1 MIPIVYF
8 RSSSFN
14 CHRFCPMQYYM
25 EYTLG
30 WRGPSNKKA
39 DKGTIVHKVLEICA
53 VAKKAA
59 QEGKKIIVDEQ
70 IGRVSTSNYK
80 PEYLNKISSRVY
92 EYYTS
97 RITHHAWTKKDAKDC
112 QLWVWKALE
121 LNEGRFDPR
130 NRNVVAAEPR
140 FDFMIEEDWAKYSY
154 DLDDQTLNGNLGMK
168 GTIDLVTDLGDGV
181 YEMIDWKTGRRLDW
195 ATGKEKT
202 QASLFKDAQLRIYH
216 YAMKQMFPHVS
227 AFIVTIIFINDG
239 GAFTIHF
246 QDKDLKD
253 TEDMLKQKFQFIKNT
268 NDPKIIRQIDPA
280 QSWKCTRLC
289 HQGMRT
295 FEDTHV
301 ESIKEHRPRQKT
313 PYGQPMTKCEQ
324 ARYMIKKYGIDW
336 VTNKC
341 SHPDHTIET
350 YQAPEEV

>member
-1 MIPIVYF
+1 MIPVVYF

-53 VAKKAA
+53 VAKKGL
-59 QEGKKIIVDEQ
+59 QDGKKIIVDEH
-70 IGRVSTSNYK
+70 IGRVSTGNYK
-80 PEYLNKISSRVY
+80 PDYLNKVITRVY
-92 EYYTS
+92 KYYTD
-97 RITHHAWTKKDAKDC
+97 RLQHHIWTNKDAKDC
-112 QLWVWKALE
+112 ELWVWKALQY
-121 LNEGRFDPR
+121 NDGMFDPR

-140 FDFMIEEDWAKYSY
+140 FDFNIENDWAKYSY
-154 DLDDQTLNGNLGMK
+154 DLNNDSLNGQLAMK

-181 YEMIDWKTGRRLDW
+181 YEVIDWKTGRRLDW

-202 QASLFKDAQLRIYH
+202 QANLFNDAQLRIYH
-216 YAMKQMFPHVS
+216 YAMKYMFPDVS
-227 AFIVTIIFINDG
+227 TFLISIYFINDG
-239 GAFTIHF
+239 GAFTLHF

-253 TEDMLKQKFQFIKNT
+253 TEEMLKQKFEFIKNT
-268 NDPKIIRQIDPA
+268 DDPKIIRHIDPK
-280 QSWKCTRLC
+280 QSWKCTKLC
-289 HQGMRT
+289 HQGMTT

-301 ESIKEHRPRQKT
+301 ASIKEHRPRQKT

-324 ARYMIKKYGIDW
+324 TRYMIKKYGIDW

-341 SHPDHTIET
+341 AHPDHVIGT
-350 YQAPEEV
+350 YQAPGEV

>member
-53 VAKKAA
+53 VAKKGL
-59 QEGKKIIVDEQ
+59 QDGKKIITDEH
-70 IGRVSTSNYK
+70 IGRVSTGNYK
-80 PEYLNKISSRVY
+80 PEYLNKITSRVY

-97 RITHHAWTKKDAKDC
+97 RIKHHKWTGKDAKDC
-112 QLWVWKALE
+112 KLWVWKALE

-140 FDFMIEEDWAKYSY
+140 FDFIIEEDWAKYSY
-154 DLDDQTLNGNLGMK
+154 DLDDQKLSGNLGMK
-168 GTIDLVTDLGDGV
+168 GTIDLVTDMGDGV
-181 YEMIDWKTGRRLDW
+181 YEVIDWKTGRRLDW

-202 QASLFKDAQLRIYH
+202 QASLFNDAQLRIYH
-216 YAMKQMFPHVS
+216 YAMKQMFPDVA
-227 AFIVTIIFINDG
+227 AFIITIIFINDG
-239 GAFTIHF
+239 GAFTLQF
-246 QDKDLKD
+246 EDKDLKD
-253 TEDMLKQKFQFIKNT
+253 TEEMLKKKFEFIKDT
-268 NDPKIIRQIDPA
+268 DDPKTIRQIDSS

-289 HQGMRT
+289 HQGMST

-324 ARYMIKKYGIDW
+324 TRYMIKKYGIDW
-336 VTNKC
+336 ATKNL
-341 SHPDHTIET
+341 SHPEHQIGT
-350 YQAPEEV
+350 YQAPGEV

>member
-59 QEGKKIIVDEQ
+59 QDGKKTITDEH
-70 IGRVSTSNYK
+70 IGRVSASNYK
-80 PEYLNKISSRVY
+80 PEYLNKITSRVY
-92 EYYTS
+92 KYYTD
-97 RITHHAWTKKDAKDC
+97 RLTHHTWTAKDAKDC

-121 LNEGRFDPR
+121 LSNGEFDPR

-140 FDFMIEEDWAKYSY
+140 FDFLIEEDWAKYSY
-154 DLDDQTLNGNLGMK
+154 DVDDQKLDGYLGMK

-181 YEMIDWKTGRRLDW
+181 YEVIDWKTGKRLDW

-202 QASLFKDAQLRIYH
+202 QTSLFNDAQLRIYH
-216 YAMKQMFPHVS
+216 YAMKQMFPDVS
-227 AFIVTIIFINDG
+227 AFIITIIFINDG
-239 GAFTIHF
+239 GAFTLHF

-253 TEDMLKQKFQFIKNT
+253 TEEMLKQKFEFIKNT
-268 NDPKIIRQIDPA
+268 NEPKIIRQIDPA

-289 HQGMRT
+289 HQGMTT
-295 FEDTHV
+295 FEGTHI
-301 ESIKEHRPRQKT
+301 SPIKERRPRQKT
-313 PYGQPMTKCEQ
+313 PYGDTMTKCEQ
-324 ARYMIKKYGIDW
+324 TRYMIKKYGIDW

-341 SHPDHTIET
+341 AHPEHTIGT
-350 YQAPEEV
+350 YQAPGEV